1 MNIAKLL
8 GLMGEH
14 KHTQADIA
22 NHLNI
27 ASSTLTLKLSG
38 KTEFKASEIDKLCKL
53 YNVTADYFFTK

>member
-38 KTEFKASEIDKLCKL
+38 KTEISLMLRLMKMQAKKKLMFL
-53 YNVTADYFFTK
+53 F

>member
-1 MNIAKLL
+1 MNVSKLL

-22 NHLNI
+22 MHLNI

-38 KTEFKASEIDKLCKL
+38 KTEFKASEIEKLCNL
-53 YNVTADYFFTK
+53 YNVKADYFFSR